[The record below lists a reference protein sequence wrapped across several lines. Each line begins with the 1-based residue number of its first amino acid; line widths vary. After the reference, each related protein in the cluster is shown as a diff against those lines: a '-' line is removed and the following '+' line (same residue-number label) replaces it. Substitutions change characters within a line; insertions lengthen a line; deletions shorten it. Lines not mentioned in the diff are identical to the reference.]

1 MTSEVTVRDKR
12 WAERI
17 TERLRLQSTIF
28 TDSRNK
34 IIDLLHE
41 AQDGNAAQL
50 LGYRSW
56 TAYISDVFGEQPLRL
71 EKDLRREFVKELSS
85 EGMSTRAIAP
95 IVGTTAM
102 TVSNDL
108 HTNSGVK
115 NFTPETIATDAV
127 VADLAG
133 GQFRP
138 PELEQ
143 SSDYSLAAPDSEGDA
158 QFNPI
163 VLVEHHDI
171 TESVDPDT
179 GEIVSGP
186 EPKKVT
192 GLDGKQYS
200 VPEHQPVKPRRQPI
214 TERFTSRTVDLIKLV
229 EAFTRLI
236 GDDRF
241 DANKQNIAATNGS
254 DIKRA
259 VDSLSKVF
267 DALNNQ

>member
-1 MTSEVTVRDKR
+1 MTSEITVRDKR

-41 AQDGNAAQL
+41 AQDGDAAGL
-50 LGYRSW
+50 LGYKSW

-95 IVGTTAM
+95 IVG
-102 TVSNDL
+102 VSK
-108 HTNSGVK
+108 SQV
-115 NFTPETIATDAV
+115 ATDIEV
-127 VADLAG
+127 SSSGQLIDDVLED

-138 PELEQ
+138 PESE
-143 SSDYSLAAPDSEGDA
+143 SSDYSVASPEFEDVPEPDVPVDA
-158 QFNPI
+158 R
-163 VLVEHHDI
+163 
-171 TESVDPDT
+171 T
-179 GEIVSGP
+179 GEILDSP
-186 EPKKVT
+186 ETKTVT
-192 GLDGKQYS
+192 GLDGKQYK
-200 VPEHQPVKPRRQPI
+200 VPERQSAKPRRTPI

-229 EAFTRLI
+229 DSFTRLV

-241 DANKQNIAATNGS
+241 DTNKQNIADMNAS

-259 VDSLSKVF
+259 VVALSKVL
-267 DALNNQ
+267 DALETTNKE